1 MTDSFQNFD
10 TSRSEEIDRA
20 KKAVIASR
28 HSSRFI
34 AGFARGGGATQA
46 DEHVPFLAFALNIE
60 YVSRLGTRK
69 HHALRCVRTSNLHGG
84 NFPLDG
90 MSANGG

>member
-1 MTDSFQNFD
+1 M
-10 TSRSEEIDRA
+10 
-20 KKAVIASR
+20 
-28 HSSRFI
+28 
-34 AGFARGGGATQA
+34 QA

-90 MSANGG
+90 MSVNGR